1 MLIYEAVAER
11 GPAINIRDLSTLN
24 KQQSHAYVL
33 HELISNASD
42 FRATSR
48 STEQYK

>member
-11 GPAINIRDLSTLN
+11 EPSINIRDLPTLN

-33 HELISNASD
+33 HEVLRNASD
-42 FRATSR
+42 FRAASR
-48 STEQYK
+48 ST